1 MIVTPESS
9 EMLPHNLGNQS
20 ILNVATWPEF
30 QPQSHLR
37 EDAILWHRAV
47 PKMVQDWLDRIPD
60 TCLPSG
66 RFRLAP
72 TEISTCI
79 ETMFGEV
86 DITNHPALSWLCRD
100 AERLGLQVAT
110 LHAVPSVRLRV
121 EAVFDDAC
129 RKFHIDNVVA
139 RLICTYRGPGTE
151 LSLKDG
157 DMNEIETVPTG
168 VPVLLKGKK
177 WPQTE
182 NIKLYHRSPP
192 IQGTGISR
200 LVLVLDPIHEDDEIG
215 TSYDRRFKREWI

>member
-1 MIVTPESS
+1 MIVTSESS
-9 EMLPHNLGNQS
+9 EMLPHDLGIQS
-20 ILNVATWPEF
+20 VLRVSTWSEF
-30 QPQSHLR
+30 QVHSHLR
-37 EDAILWHRAV
+37 EDAILWDRAV
-47 PKMVQDWLDRIPD
+47 PKAVQDWLDRIPD

-86 DITNHPALSWLCRD
+86 GIANHPALSWLCQD
-100 AERLGLQVAT
+100 AERLGLQVAI

-121 EAVFDDAC
+121 EAVSDNAC

-151 LSLKDG
+151 LSRCEG
-157 DMNEIETVPTG
+157 DMGEIETVPTG
-168 VPVLLKGKK
+168 APVLLKGKQ
-177 WPQTE
+177 WPQTD
-182 NIKLYHRSPP
+182 NIKLHHRSPP
-192 IQGTGISR
+192 IEGTGMSR

-215 TSYDRRFKREWI
+215 TSYDRRFKPE